1 MMVTQF
7 SLFGR
12 GRIEKKDWVPIFR
25 KGDAMETFQI
35 IQSGDDHL
43 LPVYNRQKIVLMRGE
58 GTHVYDS
65 ERMAYLDF
73 FSGIAVNGLGQA
85 YPEVVNAI
93 IEETKKLGHV
103 SNHYYNVPNVNL
115 AKLLCEISFAQK
127 VFFCNSGAEAV
138 EAALKL
144 ARKYFRKQKQD
155 KYEVISF
162 HRSFHGR
169 TFGAI
174 SATGQVKYQ
183 EGLDPLL
190 PGFHF
195 ANFNNIDSVKKL
207 IGPKTAAVLVEV
219 IQCEGGIIP
228 AQTQFLQDLR
238 ALTREKGILLIL
250 DEVQTGLGRTGKMWA
265 YEHYGIEP
273 DMMTSAK
280 ALGAG
285 LPMGALL
292 VTNQAAQGFQAGDH
306 ASTFGGNPIVS
317 AAAIANIETILSKDL
332 IPNAVKMGDYLHQK
346 LMDLAKEFPK
356 LFTEVRG
363 LGLIQG
369 VEMTRK
375 AGSLVSHCA
384 KQGLLVG
391 AAHEEVLRF
400 LPPLI
405 VKQQEIDQ
413 ALDKLR
419 VAIADELKGN

>member
-1 MMVTQF
+1 M
-7 SLFGR
+7 
-12 GRIEKKDWVPIFR
+12 D
-25 KGDAMETFQI
+25 TFQI
-35 IQSGDDHL
+35 IQNGDDYL

-65 ERMAYLDF
+65 ERMVYLDF

-103 SNHYYNVPNVNL
+103 SNYYYNEPNVKL

-127 VFFCNSGAEAV
+127 VFFCNSGAEAI

-144 ARKYFRKQKQD
+144 SRKYFRKQGKE
-155 KYEVISF
+155 KFEVISF

-183 EGLDPLL
+183 EGLEPLL

-195 ANFNNIDSVKKL
+195 AAYNNIESVKKL
-207 IGPKTAAVLVEV
+207 INDKTAAVLIET
-219 IQCEGGIIP
+219 IQCEGGIYP
-228 AQTQFLQDLR
+228 ADAKFLKELRDLTTER
-238 ALTREKGILLIL
+238 GLLLIL
-250 DEVQTGLGRTGKMWA
+250 DEVQTGIGRTGKMWA

-280 ALGAG
+280 ALGGG

-292 VTNQAAQGFQAGDH
+292 VTNQVAQGFKPGDH

-317 AAAIANIETILSKDL
+317 AAAIANIEAIIMKDL
-332 IPNAVKMGDYLHQK
+332 VVHAAKMGEYLRDGLVAIQK
-346 LMDLAKEFPK
+346 DFPK

-363 LGLIQG
+363 MGLLQG
-369 VEMTRK
+369 IEMSK
-375 AGSLVSHCA
+375 NASSLVSNCA

-391 AAHEEVLRF
+391 SAHETVLRF

-405 VKQQEIDQ
+405 VTNHDIDQ
-413 ALDKLR
+413 ALEKLR
-419 VAIADELKGN
+419 KAIADELKSV

>member
-1 MMVTQF
+1 
-7 SLFGR
+7 
-12 GRIEKKDWVPIFR
+12 
-25 KGDAMETFQI
+25 METFKI
-35 IQSGDDHL
+35 IQNGDDYL

-58 GTHVYDS
+58 GVNVYDS
-65 ERMAYLDF
+65 ERTVYLDF

-85 YPEVVNAI
+85 CPEVVNAI

-103 SNHYYNVPNVNL
+103 SNYYYNEPNVKL

-127 VFFCNSGAEAV
+127 IFFCNSGAEAI

-144 ARKYFRKQKQD
+144 ARKYHRRQGQD
-155 KYEVISF
+155 KHEVISF

-190 PGFHF
+190 PGFKF
-195 ANFNNIDSVKKL
+195 ATFNNIESVKKL
-207 IGPKTAAVLVEV
+207 MTVKTGAILVEV
-219 IQCEGGIIP
+219 IQCEGGIHP
-228 AQTQFLQDLR
+228 ADQKFLKDLR
-238 ALTREKGILLIL
+238 DLTRESGILLIF

-265 YEHYGIEP
+265 YEHYGVEP

-280 ALGAG
+280 ALGGG

-292 VTNQAAQGFQAGDH
+292 VTNQAAQGFHAGDH

-317 AAAIANIETILSKDL
+317 AAAIANIETIIMKDL
-332 IPNAVKMGDYLHQK
+332 VAQAAKLGEYLRAK
-346 LMDLAKEFPK
+346 LEAIQKEFPK

-363 LGLIQG
+363 IGLIQG
-369 VEMTRK
+369 LEMSK
-375 AGSLVSHCA
+375 NASSLVANCA

-391 AAHEEVLRF
+391 SAHETVLRF

-405 VKQQEIDQ
+405 ITPADIDKAMNRLRA
-413 ALDKLR
+413 AL
-419 VAIADELKGN
+419 ADELKAS